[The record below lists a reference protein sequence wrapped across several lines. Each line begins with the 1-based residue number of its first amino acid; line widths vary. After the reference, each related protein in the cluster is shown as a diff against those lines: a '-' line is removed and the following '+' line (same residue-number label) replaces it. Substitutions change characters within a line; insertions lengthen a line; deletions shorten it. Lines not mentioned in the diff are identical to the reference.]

1 MNVSQAH
8 LMSLADRNVVAIQQ
22 REVATMAMN
31 RIQFQ
36 PGLSM
41 PEFHKDFGTEAQ
53 CEQALESARWPSGVH
68 CPRCDGTAHYVVRDG
83 SRKVFQCQAC
93 RHQASLIA
101 GTIFQGSKLPLTIW
115 FLAIYLISQA
125 KTGLSAL
132 ALKRQLG
139 VSYPTAWLMHHKL
152 MQAMA
157 TREERYVLEGKV
169 QVDDAYLGGERT
181 GGKVGRGSENKVPF
195 VAAVSLSEDDHPMR
209 VRLTPVPGFTL
220 KAISAWASDHL
231 APGSAVFSDGLACF
245 SAVTEAGCSHHPTVM
260 AGRKPKDVP
269 EFRWINTVLGNLKTS
284 LSGCYHAF
292 SFQKYAARYLAAF
305 SYRFNRRFDL
315 RTLHQRLLIAAATTT
330 PQPLR
335 ILRGEVADVHC

>member
-8 LMSLADRNVVAIQQ
+8 VLSLANRRVVAI
-22 REVATMAMN
+22 EEHGVTIMAMN

-41 PEFHKDFGTEAQ
+41 PEFLKDYGTEAQ
-53 CEQALESARWPSGVH
+53 CEQALEVVRWPEGFRCS
-68 CPRCDGTAHYVVRDG
+68 RCDSAAHYMVRDG
-83 SRKVFQCQAC
+83 SRKVFQCKTC
-93 RHQASLIA
+93 RHQTSLIA
-101 GTIFQGSKLPLTIW
+101 GTVIQGTKLPLTVW

-125 KTGLSAL
+125 KTGLSSL

-157 TREERYVLEGKV
+157 VREERYLLDGKV

-181 GGKVGRGSENKVPF
+181 GGKVGRGSENKVAF
-195 VAAVSLSEDDHPMR
+195 VAAVSLSEDDRPLR
-209 VRLTPVPGFTL
+209 VRLSLVPGFTM
-220 KAISAWASDHL
+220 KAISAWAKDHL
-231 APGSAVFSDGLACF
+231 TPASAVCSDGLSCF
-245 SAVTEAGCSHHPTVM
+245 GAVTEAGCSHHPTVM
-260 AGRKPKDVP
+260 AGRKPREVP

-292 SFQKYAARYLAAF
+292 DFQKYAARYLAAF

-315 RTLHQRLLIAAATTT
+315 RSLHQRLLIAAVTTT

-335 ILRGEVADVHC
+335 SIRIADVRC

>member
-8 LMSLADRNVVAIQQ
+8 LVSLTDRKVVAIEQ
-22 REVATMAMN
+22 REVAIMAMN

-41 PEFHKDFGTEAQ
+41 PDFLKDYGTEAQ
-53 CEQALESARWPSGVH
+53 CEQALEAARWPAGFH
-68 CPRCDGTAHYVVRDG
+68 CPRCGCSAHYVVRDG
-83 SRKVFQCQAC
+83 VRKVFQCQAC

-101 GTIFQGSKLPLTIW
+101 RTIIQGSKLPLTVW

-125 KTGLSAL
+125 KTGLSSL

-195 VAAVSLSEDDHPMR
+195 VAAVSLTDDDRPLR

-231 APGSAVFSDGLACF
+231 APGSAVFSDGLSCF
-245 SAVTEAGCSHHPTVM
+245 GAVAGAGCSYHPTVM

-292 SFQKYAARYLAAF
+292 DFQKYAARYLAAF

-315 RTLHQRLLIAAATTT
+315 RTLHQRLLIAAATTA
-330 PQPLR
+330 PHPLR
-335 ILRGEVADVHC
+335 TIRGGVADVHC